1 MLQEIVTL
9 AEATGVLRGNI
20 HVAFAAVGSAI
31 GVGII
36 GAKACE
42 AVGRNPGAA
51 TPILV
56 QSILAMALAEGVVF
70 FAIFLANIA
79 Q

>member
-1 MLQEIVTL
+1 MTELMLF
-9 AEATGVLRGNI
+9 AEAVSGIRGNL
-20 HVAFAAVGSAI
+20 HVAVAAIGSAI

-42 AVGRNPGAA
+42 AVGRNPGAS

-70 FAIFLANIA
+70 FAIFLANNA
-79 Q
+79 K